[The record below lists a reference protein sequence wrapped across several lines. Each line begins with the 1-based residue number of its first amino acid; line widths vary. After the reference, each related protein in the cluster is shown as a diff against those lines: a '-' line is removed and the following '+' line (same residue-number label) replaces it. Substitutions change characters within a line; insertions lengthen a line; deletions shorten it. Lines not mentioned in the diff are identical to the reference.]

1 MKFYGGKNAF
11 GKNRRFTAVIALVLL
26 LCFTIGGTV
35 AYLVTKTDEVENVF
49 TPATVKVETHEDFDG
64 TIKKDLYVENKGDTD
79 VYIRVKLVTYM
90 QDADGKPTG
99 VTATIPS
106 FTKGTNWF
114 YVDSDDC
121 YYYSKPVP
129 AGSKTN
135 DLFPSNGIELVDG
148 QVVDVL
154 VEGIQATPTAAV
166 SDAWGVTVTGTTISK

>member
-1 MKFYGGKNAF
+1 MKFYGGKCAF

-49 TPATVKVETHEDFDG
+49 TPATVKVDTHEDFNG
-64 TIKKDLYVENKGDTD
+64 KIKKDLYVENKGDTA

-90 QDADGKPTG
+90 QDKNSNPTG
-99 VTATIPS
+99 VTAIIPN

-114 YVDSDDC
+114 YVESDDC
-121 YYYSKPVP
+121 YYYSQPVP
-129 AGSKTN
+129 AGGATSKLISS
-135 DLFPSNGIELVDG
+135 DGIELADG

-154 VEGIQATPTAAV
+154 VEGIQATPTTAV
-166 SDAWGVTVTGTTISK
+166 SEAWGVTVSGTTISK